1 MRCYRCGAEIETESG
16 VCPNCGERLDGS
28 EIEVLPPEERDEFQG
43 ITLEQNPQTSGDER
57 GYYDY
62 EYRDSRK
69 GVYVRRIN
77 LSGKGGWLS
86 RLLVG
91 LIILAVIFFIFP
103 FLLVLLIFFVPV
115 ILGGLFAFFG
125 RRR

>member
-1 MRCYRCGAEIETESG
+1 MRCYRCGTEVETENG

-43 ITLEQNPQTSGDER
+43 ITIEQNPQTSGDEG
-57 GYYDY
+57 GYYHY
-62 EYRDSRK
+62 EYHGPHK

-86 RLLVG
+86 RILVG
-91 LIILAVIFFIFP
+91 LMILAVIFFIFP

-125 RRR
+125 RRK